1 MMVRVSDV
9 PSLDA
14 FQLITNS
21 FGANHCTSK
30 AQLSHNFIATHATF
44 RAAWL
49 RSKPSQTTIGRQRWK
64 QIACHSASKVK
75 CSSKGKERGRES
87 EREGG
92 GRSVDATNG
101 ISRKQFAM

>member
-1 MMVRVSDV
+1 MVRVSAV

-44 RAAWL
+44 RVAWL
-49 RSKPSQTTIGRQRWK
+49 RSEASQTTIGRQRWQ
-64 QIACHSASKVK
+64 QIACHSVSKVK
-75 CSSKGKERGRES
+75 CSSKGKERG
-87 EREGG
+87 GG
-92 GRSVDATNG
+92 ACSVDATNG

>member
-1 MMVRVSDV
+1 MVRVSAV

-44 RAAWL
+44 RVAWL
-49 RSKPSQTTIGRQRWK
+49 RSELSQTTIGRQSWQ
-64 QIACHSASKVK
+64 QIACHSVRKVK
-75 CSSKGKERGRES
+75 CSSKGKGKAREG
-87 EREGG
+87 ERE
-92 GRSVDATNG
+92 RRKVLSVDATNG